1 MFTPPNS
8 PITPKER
15 KAHACILYGSAS
27 RIRPEAKKTLIQ
39 KITSA
44 IDDACHIGDTPILL
58 REYPAETVAMNG
70 GLQSKN
76 PKILEALGKVSA
88 GTYGAL
94 AVARQETYQE
104 F

>member
-1 MFTPPNS
+1 M
-8 PITPKER
+8 
-15 KAHACILYGSAS
+15 
-27 RIRPEAKKTLIQ
+27 KTLIQ

-44 IDDACHIGDTPILL
+44 IDDAYHIGDTPIFL

-88 GTYGAL
+88 GT
-94 AVARQETYQE
+94 
-104 F
+104 